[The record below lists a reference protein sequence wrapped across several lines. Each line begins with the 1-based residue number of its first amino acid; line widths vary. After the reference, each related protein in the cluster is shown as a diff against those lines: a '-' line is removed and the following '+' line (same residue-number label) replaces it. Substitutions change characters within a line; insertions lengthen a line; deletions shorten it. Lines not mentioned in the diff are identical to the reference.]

1 MHISFQSHQSIK
13 QSLILPKAEVFGHIH
28 NTIST
33 FESLSSEKKYRGSQ
47 QKLFHLI
54 DKCSSY
60 RPAES
65 VIRLLEYRAKDLYP
79 TKSGWITGL
88 HSLMDKYY
96 RYNHIILHA
105 IVIDGMESGISF
117 LAGPMVVTR

>member
-1 MHISFQSHQSIK
+1 MVHCAFYSISKPVDSITTDLTIFFDR
-13 QSLILPKAEVFGHIH
+13 QDEVFGHLH

-33 FESLSSEKKYRGSQ
+33 FESLSAEKKYRGSQ

-54 DKCSSY
+54 DKCSRY

-79 TKSGWITGL
+79 TKSGWISGL
-88 HSLMDKYY
+88 HALMDKYY
-96 RYNHIILHA
+96 R
-105 IVIDGMESGISF
+105 
-117 LAGPMVVTR
+117 